1 MSDPVRE
8 VEMKKCSLKAS
19 AVALMTVMATPM
31 VTAADLQ
38 SELLHLREHNPLLR
52 ASDFAVKAAEARQR
66 AAESGWYPQVNLT
79 ADVGPERITTTNYNG
94 NTPGDPSTTDLTR
107 RKLGVSVEQ
116 NLFSGGRTEA
126 TVEMADLSLDI
137 KRAEYSATSQEVLL
151 EAVVAYL
158 QVVNNHI
165 LIRLAEINEETTQKQ
180 LDLERKRVQM
190 GGGVIVDEMQA
201 STRFQVVRERRVV
214 YEQDLRDALAAYE
227 QVFGKSPDLNALQDL
242 ETYRSQMPQS
252 LDDAMQ
258 IAMSDNPRLLA
269 AKLSSDKAST
279 AIKLEEAD
287 FYPSIDLSMNY
298 NRDRDAA
305 GIYEKK
311 EQTVL
316 VTASWNWYSGGE
328 DVNSAKAAEYD
339 QLEAVELQRNTMNRT
354 MESVR
359 LAWNQYQK
367 GLERQDLLES
377 ATETARSVMDGRKRL
392 RDTGKE
398 TALAVLDAEVEY
410 FGILANKVNAMI
422 EARIG
427 SYRLLSTLGLLNIK
441 DLNLDGADMVL
452 PVRSVD
458 DTINALLIDIR

>member
-1 MSDPVRE
+1 
-8 VEMKKCSLKAS
+8 MKNFRLKAS
-19 AVALMTVMATPM
+19 AALLVSA
-31 VTAADLQ
+31 VTTAPVWAADLQ
-38 SELLHLREHNPLLR
+38 SELLHLRDNNPLLR

-66 AAESGWYPQVNLT
+66 AAESGWYPQVNFT
-79 ADVGPERITTTNYNG
+79 ADVGPEKITTTNYNG
-94 NTPGDPSTTDLTR
+94 ATPGDPSTTDLDR
-107 RKLGVSVEQ
+107 RTLGLSIEQ
-116 NLFSGGRTEA
+116 NLYSGGRTAA
-126 TVEMADLSLDI
+126 TVGMADLSLDI
-137 KRAEYSATSQEVLL
+137 KRAEFSATSQEVLL
-151 EAVVAYL
+151 EAIVSYL
-158 QVVNNHI
+158 QVVKNHI
-165 LIRLAEINEETTQKQ
+165 LIRLAETNEETTQEQ

-201 STRFQVVRERRVV
+201 STRLQVVRERRVV

-227 QVFGKSPDLNALQDL
+227 QVFGKAPDLNALQDL
-242 ETYRSQMPQS
+242 ETFRAQMPQS
-252 LDDAMQ
+252 LEDA
-258 IAMSDNPRLLA
+258 IDVAINDNPRLLA
-269 AKLSSDKAST
+269 AKLSADKAVA
-279 AIKLEEAD
+279 AIGVEEAD
-287 FYPSIDLSMNY
+287 FYPSVDLSMNY
-298 NRDRDAA
+298 SRDRDTA
-305 GIYEKK
+305 GLYEKK

-316 VTASWNWYSGGE
+316 LTASWNWYSGGE

-339 QLEAVELQRNTMNRT
+339 QLEAVELQRNTLNRT
-354 MESVR
+354 MEAVR

-367 GLERQDLLES
+367 GVERQQLLES

-392 RDTGKE
+392 RDSGKE

>member
-31 VTAADLQ
+31 VMAADLQ
-38 SELLHLREHNPLLR
+38 SELLHLREYNPLLR
-52 ASDFAVKAAEARQR
+52 ASNFAVKAAEARQR
-66 AAESGWYPQVNLT
+66 AAESGWYPRVNFT
-79 ADVGPERITTTNYNG
+79 ADVGQEKISSLQTVGQPAAE
-94 NTPGDPSTTDLTR
+94 TDLT
-107 RKLGVSVEQ
+107 KNTTSLSVEQ
-116 NLFSGGRTEA
+116 NLYSGGRTEA

-158 QVVNNHI
+158 QVVKNHI

-201 STRFQVVRERRVV
+201 STRLQVVRERRVV
-214 YEQDLRDALAAYE
+214 YEQDLRDSLAAYE
-227 QVFGKSPDLNALQDL
+227 QVFGKSPDLSALQDL
-242 ETYRSQMPQS
+242 ETFRSQMPQS
-252 LDDAMQ
+252 LEDALDV
-258 IAMSDNPRLLA
+258 ATRDNPRLLA
-269 AKLSSDKAST
+269 AKLSADKASE
-279 AIKLEEAD
+279 AIELEKAD
-287 FYPSIDLSMNY
+287 FYPSVDLAYNY
-298 NRDRDAA
+298 SFDENAA
-305 GIYEKK
+305 AVPEKE
-311 EQTVL
+311 EQSVL
-316 VTASWNWYSGGE
+316 LTASWNWYSGGE

-339 QLEAVELQRNTMNRT
+339 QLEAVELQRNTLNRT

-398 TALAVLDAEVEY
+398 TALAVLDAEVVY

>member
-1 MSDPVRE
+1 
-8 VEMKKCSLKAS
+8 MKKASLKAS
-19 AVALMTVMATPM
+19 AVALLAVLGTPLAL
-31 VTAADLQ
+31 AADLQ
-38 SELLHLREHNPLLR
+38 SELIHLRDNNPLLR

-66 AAESGWYPQVNLT
+66 AAESGWYPSVNFT

-94 NTPGDPSTTDLTR
+94 SSPGDPSTTDLDR
-107 RKLGVSVEQ
+107 RTLGLSVEQ
-116 NLFSGGRTEA
+116 NLYSGGRTQA
-126 TVEMADLSLDI
+126 TVGMADLSLDI

-158 QVVNNHI
+158 QVVKNHI
-165 LIRLAEINEETTQKQ
+165 LIRLAEINEETTQEQ

-201 STRFQVVRERRVV
+201 STRLQVVRERRVV

-227 QVFGKSPDLNALQDL
+227 QVFGKAPDLDALQDID
-242 ETYRSQMPQS
+242 TFRSQMPLS
-252 LDDAMQ
+252 LDEAIEVAMN
-258 IAMSDNPRLLA
+258 DNPRLLA
-269 AKLSSDKAST
+269 AKLSADKALK
-279 AIKLEEAD
+279 AIDLESAD
-287 FYPSIDLSMNY
+287 FYPSIDLAMNY
-298 NRDRDAA
+298 SRDRDTA
-305 GIYEKK
+305 GLYEKE

-316 VTASWNWYSGGE
+316 LTASWNWFSGGE
-328 DVNSAKAAEYD
+328 DVSSTKAAEYD
-339 QLEAVELQRNTMNRT
+339 QLEALELQRNTLNRT
-354 MESVR
+354 LESVR

-367 GLERQDLLES
+367 GLERQELLES
-377 ATETARSVMDGRKRL
+377 ATETARSVMEGRKRL

-452 PVRSVD
+452 PVRAVD